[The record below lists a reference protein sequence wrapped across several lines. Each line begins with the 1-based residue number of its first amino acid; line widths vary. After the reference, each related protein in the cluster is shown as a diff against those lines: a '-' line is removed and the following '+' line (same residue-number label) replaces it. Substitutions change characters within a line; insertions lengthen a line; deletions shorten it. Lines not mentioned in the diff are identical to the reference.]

1 MKVHLDEDLS
11 PAIAAALRQ
20 RGIDAVSAHEGALG
34 LSDAAQLRLAAAA
47 GRVLVTRNARHF
59 IAATEEAMRRAEP
72 HAGVVICPP
81 SYRGDEIAGIAR
93 AIETVARR
101 YLQGLEPYAVLYLPP
116 GASSDD
122 GG

>member
-1 MKVHLDEDLS
+1 VKVHLDEDLS

-34 LSDAAQLRLAAAA
+34 LSDAAQLRVAAAA

-72 HAGVVICPP
+72 HAGVVI
-81 SYRGDEIAGIAR
+81 SEIAR

-101 YLQGLEPYAVLYLPP
+101 YPQGLEPYAVVYLPP
-116 GASSDD
+116 GASQDA
-122 GG
+122 GR